1 MDAVASMCA
10 SVRETWYDKKQPTWH
25 LPNFVSTSLVCIWS
39 ICSLAIWDRPIL
51 GSICFSCSFSFC
63 SAATLCVVFI
73 LASYTRDLMPE
84 RNLNSSSFVFVT
96 STSITGCGAMFFPP
110 PFLCHCCSCDVQAKE
125 DCWSCSSIRSLVEL
139 QENNVNLHILN
150 INANTWLQNPLFPA
164 THEHEA
170 LSTSPDKMHKAI
182 FRLCGG
188 SFFRKLWQHFPLK
201 KKYFESLA
209 HSISSRYLSS
219 NKCLAFTNPIGT
231 VWWLILPM
239 VFPGFNTWWFICSR
253 VNIGIFSNDVPNP
266 VVGNSA
272 AAVLSLT
279 SSELVPCFCFLR
291 LYILCESG
299 SVICLSLPLRMYS
312 YTRFTSSAFVF
323 KPFPVSP
330 RHFSQNLTSEF
341 FNSSGFRPSREA
353 LGISFSVRGIAFELL
368 QSSNVLAIFSACGRA
383 RVVNNNRCDTG
394 LSGLVFMLLEPGFA
408 RGPPLW
414 KLCMT

>member
-1 MDAVASMCA
+1 M
-10 SVRETWYDKKQPTWH
+10 
-25 LPNFVSTSLVCIWS
+25 
-39 ICSLAIWDRPIL
+39 
-51 GSICFSCSFSFC
+51 
-63 SAATLCVVFI
+63 
-73 LASYTRDLMPE
+73 
-84 RNLNSSSFVFVT
+84 
-96 STSITGCGAMFFPP
+96 
-110 PFLCHCCSCDVQAKE
+110 
-125 DCWSCSSIRSLVEL
+125 
-139 QENNVNLHILN
+139 
-150 INANTWLQNPLFPA
+150 
-164 THEHEA
+164 
-170 LSTSPDKMHKAI
+170 
-182 FRLCGG
+182 
-188 SFFRKLWQHFPLK
+188 
-201 KKYFESLA
+201 
-209 HSISSRYLSS
+209 
-219 NKCLAFTNPIGT
+219 
-231 VWWLILPM
+231 
-239 VFPGFNTWWFICSR
+239 
-253 VNIGIFSNDVPNP
+253 NIGIFSNDVPHP

-291 LYILCESG
+291 LYILCGSG
-299 SVICLSLPLRMYS
+299 SMICLSLPLRMYS